1 VDKPIA
7 DLHCHPSLKP
17 HLNDRIPDIWRRA
30 ENPLAHQVFARFSI
44 RKLVLAGTLN
54 KLARVT
60 QSNLDAC
67 FEGRNRLVVCSLYP
81 FEREFLR
88 PDRPFKRASLLV
100 RTGLQLLLGRR
111 YRKSVDLKLIRLIT
125 GISEKWTSWF
135 LGQVHGQEVWID
147 YFRDYQREYNYL
159 KDSQGP
165 RPGDAAVGSI
175 PEFRLVRSF
184 AELEALEGRP
194 VICGILS
201 LEGLH
206 GIGRYPKKAL
216 RGATPFE
223 DLMPEEQEAIR
234 TSLFRNL
241 DTIKMAGRG
250 TGSDP
255 DGIAPFFVTFS
266 HHMNNFLAGHARSF
280 GGLLS
285 RVFNQQPGL
294 GLGFSALG
302 EEMVGRLL
310 ERREDAGRILID
322 TKHLSLKARGEYYRR
337 VGNMRNRGDNVP
349 VIASHTAVNGLA
361 DLATAAGNDN
371 DPRIERRSYISRFS
385 INLTDEDI
393 REILKSDGLI
403 GICMHDGRMPG
414 RKFKR
419 KLKAVRAYREK
430 AKRLYAQL
438 FLTNVFHIVR
448 VGEAYLASGG
458 RVAGSADPWKTVALG
473 SDNDGIV
480 DPFDTYRTAADF
492 PAFRKK
498 LIEALKTQE
507 RPYMREFRILSLP
520 GEVPMPAAEIARLM
534 NGQTPEE
541 VVDRIFYSNVRHF
554 LKKYFNDAYRYA
566 QPIA

>member
-1 VDKPIA
+1 MDKPTA

-17 HLNDRIPDIWRRA
+17 HLNDEIPDIWRRA
-30 ENPLAHQVFARFSI
+30 ENPLAHEVFARFSI
-44 RKLVLAGTLN
+44 RKLALAGTLN

-67 FEGRNRLVVCSLYP
+67 YGGQNRLVVCSLYP

-88 PDRPFKRASLLV
+88 PDRPFRRASLLV

-135 LGQVHGQEVWID
+135 LGQVHGQEEWID

-159 KDSQGP
+159 KAAQGP
-165 RPGDAAVGSI
+165 RPGETTHGSV
-175 PEFRLVRSF
+175 PEFRLVRTF

-206 GIGRYPKKAL
+206 GLGRYPKKAL
-216 RGATPFE
+216 RGSSNFE
-223 DLMPEEQEAIR
+223 DLEANEKGAIR
-234 TSLFRNL
+234 SSLFRNL
-241 DTIKMAGRG
+241 DTVKMAGRG
-250 TGSDP
+250 IGPDP
-255 DGIAPFFVTFS
+255 DGFAPFFITFS

-280 GGLLS
+280 GGLL
-285 RVFNQQPGL
+285 RWVFNQQPGL
-294 GLGFSALG
+294 GQGFSSLG
-302 EEMVGRLL
+302 EELVERLL
-310 ERREDAGRILID
+310 ERRENASRILID
-322 TKHLSLKARGEYYRR
+322 TKHLSLIARGEYYRR
-337 VGNMRNRGDNVP
+337 VGAMRRQGDNVP
-349 VIASHTAVNGLA
+349 VIASHTAVNGLP
-361 DLATAAGNDN
+361 DLASAAANDD
-371 DPRIERRSYISRFS
+371 DPRAERRSYISRFS

-448 VGEAYLASGG
+448 VGEAYLASGAG
-458 RVAGSADPWKTVALG
+458 VSGVADAWKTVALG

-492 PAFRKK
+492 PAFREK
-498 LIEALKTQE
+498 LIEAIKTQD
-507 RPYMREFRILSLP
+507 RPYMKEFRILSLP
-520 GEVPMPAAEIARLM
+520 GEDPMPTAEIQRLM
-534 NGQTPEE
+534 DGQSPEE
-541 VVDRIFYSNVRHF
+541 VVDRIFYGNVRAF
-554 LKKYFNDAYRYA
+554 LKKYMNDAYRYV

>member
-1 VDKPIA
+1 MDKPTA

-17 HLNDRIPDIWRRA
+17 HLNNEIPDIWRRA
-30 ENPLAHQVFARFSI
+30 ENPLAHEVFARFSI

-67 FEGRNRLVVCSLYP
+67 FEGQNRLVVCSLYP

-88 PDRPFKRASLLV
+88 PDRPFRRASLLV
-100 RTGLQLLLGRR
+100 RAGLQLLLGRR

-125 GISEKWTSWF
+125 GISGKWTSWF
-135 LGQVHGQEVWID
+135 LGQVHGQEEWID

-159 KDSQGP
+159 IASQGP
-165 RPGDAAVGSI
+165 RTGDAPGGSV
-175 PEFRLVRSF
+175 PEFRLVRTF
-184 AELEALEGRP
+184 AELEAMEGRP

-216 RGATPFE
+216 RGTTAFE
-223 DLMPEEQEAIR
+223 ALKPEEQEAIR
-234 TSLFRNL
+234 SSLFRNL
-241 DTIKMAGRG
+241 DTIKKAGRG
-250 TGSDP
+250 AGPDP
-255 DGIAPFFVTFS
+255 DGFAPFFVTFS

-285 RVFNQQPGL
+285 RVFNQDPGM
-294 GLGFSALG
+294 GSGFSSLG
-302 EEMVGRLL
+302 EDLVGRLL

-337 VGNMRNRGDNVP
+337 VGRMRREGDNVP
-349 VIASHTAVNGLA
+349 VIASHTAVNGMP
-361 DLATAAGNDN
+361 DLASAAANDN
-371 DPRIERRSYISRFS
+371 DPKAERRSYISRFS

-430 AKRLYAQL
+430 AKRLYSQL

-458 RVAGSADPWKTVALG
+458 RVAGTADPWKTVALG

-492 PAFRKK
+492 PAFREK

-507 RPYMREFRILSLP
+507 RPYMKEFRILSLP
-520 GEVPMPAAEIARLM
+520 GEDPMPAAEIRRLM
-534 NGQTPEE
+534 DGQTPEE
-541 VVDRIFYSNVRHF
+541 VVDRIFYGNVRYF
-554 LKKYFNDAYRYA
+554 LKKYLNDAYRYA

>member
-1 VDKPIA
+1 MDKPIA

-17 HLNDRIPDIWRRA
+17 HLNDGIPDIWRRA
-30 ENPLAHQVFARFSI
+30 ENPLARQVFARFSI

-67 FEGRNRLVVCSLYP
+67 LKGRNRLVVCSLYP
-81 FEREFLR
+81 FEMEFLR
-88 PDRPFKRASLLV
+88 PDRPFKRASLLL
-100 RTGLQLLLGRR
+100 RTSLQLLLGRR

-135 LGQVHGQEVWID
+135 LGQVQGQEVWID

-165 RPGDAAVGSI
+165 RPGESADGFT

-184 AELEALEGRP
+184 AELEDLEDRP

-216 RGATPFE
+216 RGSIPFE
-223 DLMPEEQEAIR
+223 ELQPEEREAIR
-234 TSLFRNL
+234 SSLFRNL
-241 DTIKMAGRG
+241 ETIKRAGRG
-250 TGSDP
+250 RGPDP
-255 DGIAPFFVTFS
+255 DGFAPFFVTFS

-294 GLGFSALG
+294 GLGFTGLG
-302 EEMVGRLL
+302 EELVGRLL
-310 ERREDAGRILID
+310 ERREDASRILID

-337 VGNMRNRGDNVP
+337 VSAMRKHGDNVP
-349 VIASHTAVNGLA
+349 VIASHTAVNGLP
-361 DLATAAGNDN
+361 DLASAAANDD
-371 DPRIERRSYISRFS
+371 DPQTERRSYISRFS

-430 AKRLYAQL
+430 AKRLYSQL

-458 RVAGSADPWKTVALG
+458 RVDGAADPWKTVALG

-480 DPFDTYRTAADF
+480 DPFDTFRTAADF
-492 PAFRKK
+492 PAFREK

-507 RPYMREFRILSLP
+507 RPYMKEFRILSLP
-520 GEVPMPAAEIARLM
+520 REDPMPAAEVTRLM
-534 NGQTPEE
+534 MGQTPEE
-541 VVDRIFYSNVRHF
+541 VVDRIFYGNVRNF
-554 LKKYFNDAYRYA
+554 LKKYFNDAYRYV